1 MSNKNDAIEELLG
14 DIKRY
19 ASLHA
24 LQARRD
30 EKDLAHDY
38 RGGAVDTQTL
48 VKEIRQESRL
58 AFSNIRDSLYHMHE
72 DVCDIAK
79 AQAEK

>member
-30 EKDLAHDY
+30 EKDFAHDY
-38 RGGAVDTQTL
+38 RGG
-48 VKEIRQESRL
+48 KEIGQESRL
-58 AFSNIRDSLYHMHE
+58 AFSNISDSLYQMHE
-72 DVCDIAK
+72 DVSDIAK
-79 AQAEK
+79 AQAER